1 MSAIISPG
9 GPYRYRLERSIG
21 GFLAGPTEPWI
32 MVNSSRADFETDDA
46 TIRKVIGFSKRLGFG
61 HIPRFPSETQPS
73 APPGPPRGAFSCAP
87 TFTRAQVGRSHQPT
101 GNNL

>member
-1 MSAIISPG
+1 MSAIISPS

-21 GFLAGPTEPWI
+21 GFLAGPTGAWI
-32 MVNSSRADFETDDA
+32 MANPSRTDFETDDA
-46 TIRKVIGFSKRLGFG
+46 TIRKLIGFSKRLGFG

-73 APPGPPRGAFSCAP
+73 APPGPPRGSFFSRA

-101 GNNL
+101 